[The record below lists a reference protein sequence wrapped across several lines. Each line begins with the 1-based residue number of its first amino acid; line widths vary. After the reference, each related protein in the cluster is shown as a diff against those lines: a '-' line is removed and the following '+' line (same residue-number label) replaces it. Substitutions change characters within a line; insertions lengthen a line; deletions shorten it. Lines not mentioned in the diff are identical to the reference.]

1 MTILTSSTVIGI
13 DVAKAEI
20 VAYREDLNSTQ
31 VIDNTRE
38 AIGRWLK
45 TLPAQSSIALEATSI
60 YHLDTAELAHGMGH
74 RVYIVGAYRVAHYRE
89 SIGQRAKTDPCD
101 ARLLARYLTSEQQRL
116 RIWSPP
122 PHAYK
127 LLKSLLKKRAELI
140 KARVSITL
148 SWSGEPLLKDI
159 LDQQMEAFK
168 QSERAIQKL
177 MREVSQEAGIA
188 ENIKRCKAIEGIGEL
203 TAMGLA
209 TAFMRGHFVNGDA
222 FIAFLGLDLRPKD
235 SGKKHSPRY
244 LSKKGDGELRRL
256 AHTAAMAACRSP
268 TWKPYY
274 ESYLARGLARTQAL
288 VILARKL
295 CRVAFALMKKQSEY
309 RPNLTV
315 QGSPAT

>member
-31 VIDNTRE
+31 VIENTRE

-74 RVYIVGAYRVAHYRE
+74 RVYIVDAYRVAHYRE

-177 MREVSQEAGIA
+177 MREVSQEAGIT

>member
-74 RVYIVGAYRVAHYRE
+74 RVYIVDAYRVAHYRE

>member
-74 RVYIVGAYRVAHYRE
+74 RVYIVDAYRVAHYRE
-89 SIGQRAKTDPCD
+89 SIGLRAKTDPCD

>member
-74 RVYIVGAYRVAHYRE
+74 RVYIVDAYRVAHYRE
-89 SIGQRAKTDPCD
+89 SIGLRAKTDPCD

-315 QGSPAT
+315 QGSP